1 MHIPTH
7 CCPLL
12 LNHPDHVPS
21 LVPILVML
29 LNCVRR
35 GPLGFGLRRSRR
47 NCASKTCRV
56 KLFGEIFMQLLR
68 RQWFPSAGVKLWLKF
83 LRRDGFHRR
92 GHAMLVQHCCRRLQL
107 KVHHQ
112 LGEKLPGW
120 TTALPALRPHV
131 VDRSRRFPPRHA
143 SSASCRGEVAV
154 ARRGDAGGRGFSFL
168 GGSPCDM
175 SPVVLRKPRT
185 DVCSA
190 RPRAEPGR
198 NSG

>member
-35 GPLGFGLRRSRR
+35 EPLGFGLRRSRR

-131 VDRSRRFPPRHA
+131 VDRSRRFAPRHA
-143 SSASCRGEVAV
+143 SSASLP
-154 ARRGDAGGRGFSFL
+154 GRGR
-168 GGSPCDM
+168 GGSP
-175 SPVVLRKPRT
+175 RRRW
-185 DVCSA
+185 
-190 RPRAEPGR
+190 RPRFFLLGR
-198 NSG
+198 QPVRHIARRVEETENGRVFGAAAR